1 MRDIKTFKNAEYIK
15 HFKHIFINYKL
26 TKDKKSEAIYS
37 KNQYKAFNVFVKG
50 I

>member
-37 KNQYKAFNVFVKG
+37 KNQYKYYWIYK
-50 I
+50 